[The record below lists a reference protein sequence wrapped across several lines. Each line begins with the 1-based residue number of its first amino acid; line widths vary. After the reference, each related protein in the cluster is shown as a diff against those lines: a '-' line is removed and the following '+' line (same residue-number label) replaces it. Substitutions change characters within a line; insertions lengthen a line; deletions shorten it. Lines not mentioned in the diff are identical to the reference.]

1 MSETAA
7 DPTLIEQV
15 DRLFQP
21 GGQGS
26 RWYGVH
32 VKPRCEKKAAS
43 ACSDRQIRHYL
54 PLRRSTPKPRKGQ
67 RRYTFDVP
75 LLPGYLF
82 ACCDVAERQAL
93 LSSGYLVQ
101 TIDVVDQTLL
111 LNELRQIYMASSGPT
126 DLTIY
131 PQLKRGR
138 AVRVLRGP
146 LRGVA
151 GKISARKDV
160 FRLVLNIS
168 LLGTAVAAEVDMDD
182 VEII

>member
-15 DRLFQP
+15 ERLFQP

-32 VKPRCEKKAAS
+32 AKPRCEKKAAS

-67 RRYTFDVP
+67 RRYSFDVP

-101 TIDVVDQTLL
+101 TIEVVDQTLL

-131 PQLKRGR
+131 PSSNGVGR
-138 AVRVLRGP
+138 SALYAVP
-146 LRGVA
+146 CVA
-151 GKISARKDV
+151 WRAKYRRARTFFAWCSIYPFSV
-160 FRLVLNIS
+160 QQ
-168 LLGTAVAAEVDMDD
+168 
-182 VEII
+182 